1 MVFFWA
7 KMGPKLKD
15 QEVRD
20 QVSTTFSEAPQWDL
34 TSGERISFV
43 AHCILALFQL
53 YCLFLHVRTHFFDFG
68 PVSGCHAPVREKN
81 QLNILKVYFILNILK
96 NMFLKNLQE
105 QKSSPDPENFR
116 WSDQEPFNF
125 ISVFAVFRTLL
136 NGSGTPKVIEQK
148 QKNMIEQEK
157 KNQGDISRGTDF
169 TSDQIKSLK

>member
-1 MVFFWA
+1 
-7 KMGPKLKD
+7 MGPKLKD

-20 QVSTTFSEAPQWDL
+20 QVSTTFSEAPQSDL

-105 QKSSPDPENFR
+105 QKSSPDPEKFR

-125 ISVFAVFRTLL
+125 ISVFAVFRTLP

-157 KNQGDISRGTDF
+157 KIRAISQEERIL
-169 TSDQIKSLK
+169 QAIK